1 MKTLYILIL
10 FFCCST
16 LSCCTRVNRKEK
28 VPRSALEELD
38 QYIADKAIYEQ
49 QKDSRV
55 QLLIDKLQDRGLS
68 MEEQYRYV
76 YSLFEEY
83 SSYKYSLMH
92 ESARQLI
99 NLAKQIGDKD
109 KLVEAEICLA
119 YSHLWGGAFK
129 EAYEYA
135 LAIDTTQASN
145 NARANY
151 LMFLLNLNFESGLFV
166 KSQRFFMKSNEEKM
180 LALIDC
186 MEELLPPNDD
196 RLIEAR
202 QKECFHS
209 DKFQQSYALL
219 MKRLEYASGI
229 SRATSSKVGD
239 VGFLNLEMGDTLTA
253 IKYMAEAAIIDIQL
267 GSRQTPALRKL
278 SETLYACGDVQKA
291 YEYIQLSVQNA
302 VFFDSRYRM
311 FESTPALL
319 DIDKTLYN
327 LTKEQKDKLSVAIWA
342 IIVTV
347 IGLIISLMIIRRQN
361 KKLSIS
367 KSLIEEQNH
376 SLLINN
382 DQIKEIN
389 KELSEANRIKNAY
402 LGRTLAANSSTILRI
417 EDLVQVVQR
426 KIKARQYDDIPNFI
440 RRNDY
445 SKERSMM
452 LADFD
457 KMFLELFPDFIMR
470 FNSLLK
476 EKDRIIVKNENGLT
490 PELRIFALVRLGITK
505 SDAIAEILNYSASTV
520 RNYKTKIRNISIV
533 SNEEFDSKLMEIES

>member
-1 MKTLYILIL
+1 MKAFYIFL
-10 FFCCST
+10 
-16 LSCCTRVNRKEK
+16 LSCCSSILCCAQISKE
-28 VPRSALEELD
+28 SASWESLQELD
-38 QYIADKAIYEQ
+38 RYIADKAIYEQ
-49 QKDSRV
+49 QKDDRI
-55 QLLIDKLQDRGLS
+55 QLLIDKLQDHGLS
-68 MEEQYRYV
+68 LEERYRYM

-99 NLAKQIGDKD
+99 NLAQQIGDKE
-109 KLVEAEICLA
+109 KLVEAEVCLA

-135 LAIDTTQASN
+135 LTIDTVQTSN
-145 NARANY
+145 NAKADY

-180 LALIDC
+180 LALINC
-186 MEELLPPNDD
+186 MEELLPDNDD
-196 RLIEAR
+196 RLVEAR

-209 DKFQQSYALL
+209 DKFQQSYILL
-219 MKRLEYASGI
+219 MKRLEYTSGI
-229 SRATSSKVGD
+229 SRSTSSKIGD
-239 VGFLNLEMGDTLTA
+239 VGFLNLEMGDTLAA

-319 DIDKTLYN
+319 DIDKTLYD
-327 LTKEQKDKLSVAIWA
+327 LTKEQKDKLVVAIGV
-342 IIVTV
+342 IIIAV
-347 IGLIISLMIIRRQN
+347 ISLIISLVIIRCQN
-361 KKLSIS
+361 RKLSIS

-376 SLLINN
+376 ILLINN
-382 DQIKEIN
+382 TQIGEIN
-389 KELSEANRIKNAY
+389 KELSEVNRIKNAY

-426 KIKARQYDDIPNFI
+426 KLKARQYDDILNFI
-440 RRNDY
+440 KRNDY
-445 SKERSMM
+445 SKERDMM

-470 FNSLLK
+470 FNSLLREDNK
-476 EKDRIIVKNENGLT
+476 IIVKRENGLT
-490 PELRIFALVRLGITK
+490 PELRIFALIRLGITK

-520 RNYKTKIRNISIV
+520 RNYKTKIRNFSTV
-533 SNEEFDSKLMEIES
+533 SNEEFDKKLMEIES

>member
-1 MKTLYILIL
+1 
-10 FFCCST
+10 
-16 LSCCTRVNRKEK
+16 
-28 VPRSALEELD
+28 
-38 QYIADKAIYEQ
+38 
-49 QKDSRV
+49 
-55 QLLIDKLQDRGLS
+55 
-68 MEEQYRYV
+68 
-76 YSLFEEY
+76 
-83 SSYKYSLMH
+83 
-92 ESARQLI
+92 
-99 NLAKQIGDKD
+99 
-109 KLVEAEICLA
+109 
-119 YSHLWGGAFK
+119 
-129 EAYEYA
+129 
-135 LAIDTTQASN
+135 
-145 NARANY
+145 
-151 LMFLLNLNFESGLFV
+151 
-166 KSQRFFMKSNEEKM
+166 
-180 LALIDC
+180 
-186 MEELLPPNDD
+186 
-196 RLIEAR
+196 
-202 QKECFHS
+202 
-209 DKFQQSYALL
+209 
-219 MKRLEYASGI
+219 
-229 SRATSSKVGD
+229 
-239 VGFLNLEMGDTLTA
+239 
-253 IKYMAEAAIIDIQL
+253 
-267 GSRQTPALRKL
+267 
-278 SETLYACGDVQKA
+278 
-291 YEYIQLSVQNA
+291 
-302 VFFDSRYRM
+302 M

-440 RRNDY
+440 KRNDY

>member
-1 MKTLYILIL
+1 MKAFYIFL
-10 FFCCST
+10 
-16 LSCCTRVNRKEK
+16 LSCCSSILCCAQISKG
-28 VPRSALEELD
+28 SASWESLQELD
-38 QYIADKAIYEQ
+38 RYIADKAIYEQ
-49 QKDSRV
+49 QKDDRI
-55 QLLIDKLQDRGLS
+55 QLLIDKLQDHGLS
-68 MEEQYRYV
+68 LEERYRYM

-99 NLAKQIGDKD
+99 NLAQQIGDKE
-109 KLVEAEICLA
+109 KLVEAEVCLA

-135 LAIDTTQASN
+135 LTIDTVQTSN
-145 NARANY
+145 NAKADY

-180 LALIDC
+180 LALINC
-186 MEELLPPNDD
+186 MEELLPDNDD
-196 RLIEAR
+196 RLVEAR

-209 DKFQQSYALL
+209 DKFQQSYILL
-219 MKRLEYASGI
+219 MKRLEYTSGI
-229 SRATSSKVGD
+229 SRSTSSKIGD
-239 VGFLNLEMGDTLTA
+239 VGFLNLEMGDTLAA

-319 DIDKTLYN
+319 DIDKTLYD
-327 LTKEQKDKLSVAIWA
+327 LTKEQKDKLVVAIWV
-342 IIVTV
+342 IIIAV
-347 IGLIISLMIIRRQN
+347 ISLIISLVIIRCQN
-361 KKLSIS
+361 RKLSIS

-376 SLLINN
+376 ILLINN
-382 DQIKEIN
+382 TQIGEIN
-389 KELSEANRIKNAY
+389 KELSEVNRIKNAY

-426 KIKARQYDDIPNFI
+426 KLKARQYDDILNFI
-440 RRNDY
+440 KRNDY
-445 SKERSMM
+445 SKERDMM

-470 FNSLLK
+470 FNSLLREDNK
-476 EKDRIIVKNENGLT
+476 IIVKRENGLT
-490 PELRIFALVRLGITK
+490 PELRIFALIRLGITK

-520 RNYKTKIRNISIV
+520 RNYKTKIRNFSTV
-533 SNEEFDSKLMEIES
+533 SNEEFDKKLMEIES